1 MPWWD
6 CGGGRRERRDRVE
19 EEDKGRK
26 KKKKKIWVNFNV
38 VCWVLDTSKCLNFR
52 EGT

>member
-1 MPWWD
+1 MSWWD

-26 KKKKKIWVNFNV
+26 KKKKIWVNFNV
-38 VCWVLDTSKCLNFR
+38 VCWVLDTFRCLNFR